1 MADLYNTLTG
11 QDKRTTLQYVDPDGT
26 TLELLKID
34 VVSSLIHKMSSNP
47 TQHEIEDGSFV
58 SDHVIK
64 NPRALT
70 LRGIISDTP
79 INITEAAVGNIS
91 GVVGSVVGGV
101 AGAVATG
108 AISKIGSELLSNAD
122 GKPSKNAMD
131 MLDFIYE
138 NNVPLT
144 IITGLKTYINMV
156 MKDFNA
162 PQTPRNAGALN
173 FTGTF
178 EEVAII
184 ESESVQI
191 PAAAT
196 DNVSAIKTVT
206 EGKKPPLAL
215 DEATES
221 KSSTALFK
229 IFGE

>member
-1 MADLYNTLTG
+1 MADLFNTLTG

-26 TLELLKID
+26 TFELLKID
-34 VVSSLIHKMSSNP
+34 AVPSLNHSKRSKA

-64 NPRALT
+64 SPRVLT

-79 INITEAAVGNIS
+79 INLAEAASGNIA

-101 AGAVATG
+101 PGAIATG
-108 AISKIGSELLSNAD
+108 VLSKIGSELLSKDD

-131 MLDFIYE
+131 MLDFVYE
-138 NNVPLT
+138 NKIPLT
-144 IITGLKTYINMV
+144 IITGLQTYINMI
-156 MKDFNA
+156 MEDFDA
-162 PQTPRNAGALN
+162 PQNPRNAGSLN

-178 EEVAII
+178 KEVRIVESEEVL
-184 ESESVQI
+184 I
-191 PAAAT
+191 PASAT
-196 DNVSAIKTVT
+196 ENESAIKTVT
-206 EGKKPPLAL
+206 EGKKPPLSL

-229 IFGE
+229 IFGD